1 MWMNI
6 IQSLRASVEQKGR
19 EGVNSLFLS
28 LPHSLSLSPWAGTSI
43 FSCPQTSDLLVLRPS
58 DSDWITSLAPRSLA
72 SRWQIVRSLSLRN
85 CMSQFLII
93 NLLLYICVRLAV
105 SLKNFDWHISPIQGP
120 PFLGQAVC
128 HRFQASLF
136 ILAERDKVQGLTIP
150 SPEPCWG
157 RSHGQWSR
165 SRWPQHDDRA
175 TAQRISL
182 FAAHYTGCWALDP
195 GTLRCTIHQ
204 VGTSHC
210 PMGLGGAGNLCHL
223 ADAPGCMLCSVR
235 LHVLIQ

>member
-1 MWMNI
+1 MWLGL
-6 IQSLRASVEQKGR
+6 IQSIEGLERTKGKERRNSPLFFCLNAWAETSVF
-19 EGVNSLFLS
+19 SY
-28 LPHSLSLSPWAGTSI
+28 PWTEIYTTA
-43 FSCPQTSDLLVLRPS
+43 PVLRPS

-120 PFLGQAVC
+120 PFLGQTVC

-150 SPEPCWG
+150 SPEPCRG

-210 PMGLGGAGNLCHL
+210 PMGLAGAGNLCHL
-223 ADAPGCMLCSVR
+223 ADAPGCVLCSVR